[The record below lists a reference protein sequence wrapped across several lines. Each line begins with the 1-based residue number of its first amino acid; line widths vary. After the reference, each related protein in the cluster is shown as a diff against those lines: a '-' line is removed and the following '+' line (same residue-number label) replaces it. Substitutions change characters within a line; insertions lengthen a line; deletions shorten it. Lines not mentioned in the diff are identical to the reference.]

1 MVFLF
6 TDIAGA
12 VDLKTRL
19 GDAEAA
25 RIILRHDELFREAI
39 SLAADGKVAQ
49 DFGDGFLAEFGTAS
63 SAVETALRFQ
73 RDIHNEPWGDEPI
86 RVRTGVHL
94 GEVADS
100 EDKSIGLAKDIAA
113 RLMGM
118 AIPGQILISRPAY
131 DAARQHVR
139 KHPGIDPSEPS
150 PELRW
155 MDHGPYLFKG
165 AEEPMNVFEVGAE
178 GIGQLKAPPNSEKAE
193 RAGGRK
199 VPASPEPTIPGQ
211 RRRNVNTDRDDA
223 GNLVMTGD
231 GNIVIINTV
240 PQVHD
245 EPEGEAVKHR
255 LGPNPYRGLLAF
267 QEEHAQFMF
276 GRSRLIE
283 RLWKKFRDLHNEASL
298 DEPMRLLPIIGP
310 SGCGKSSLVR
320 AGLLPEFAA
329 QPFVGIERATVAIL
343 TPGAHPVETLAR
355 ALARVATNERVPLE
369 KAREFEDELGRKDKN
384 GEYCGLRRIAGFLPS
399 LLNILFVDQFEDI
412 YTLCKERS
420 RRQTFVENLLHACSD
435 PGARLS
441 VILCLRSD
449 FLAETRENLAFNNV
463 IAENGVI
470 VPEMIADQTRRAIRE
485 PARLAGHPLDDATVE
500 VLLAQTK
507 ERPGALGLLQ
517 FALKSIWEGLQDEVP
532 PITTLRRIGGVG
544 GSLAREAQRI
554 YDSLSSDDQV
564 IAQRCFVELAQ
575 IGAEGAR
582 VTRRV
587 VPLDSLVAHGNDPAD
602 VHRVLHRFATPAARL
617 IALSADAEGSV
628 MAEVTH
634 EAIFDRWRLLKQ
646 WLESTRDDRHLRH
659 RLDQAA
665 QHWRVQERPEGSL
678 WRPPDLDLLRDYHN
692 RARQDMNALQFEF
705 FTASEE
711 SEMRRLE
718 KKRRDEEILE
728 QERELI
734 RTVLERSPTGMLIYD
749 ERGQCKFANAA
760 AAELVGLPQEAL
772 LDQNYHEFESW
783 RKMGMDVLADRAFRT
798 GEIPSAPMDFPTAHV
813 RVPCDGQFVLI
824 RSGERPH
831 LLLMMRDNTA
841 IRQAKQIHELTQVLS
856 ATPGFKDILF
866 VIINSLRATLDAD
879 RATIFEYDPTKKVLF
894 TTVAHGLN
902 IPATESGGEDSS
914 EPMRLPTSKGLAGES
929 FRTRA
934 IINVPE
940 AYNDERF
947 NQEFD
952 KITGYR
958 TESILTIPLITHEGE
973 IVGVAQVLNKRG
985 RPFDTEDERI
995 AEVLCAEAA
1004 AAIKRGQLI
1013 ENQLAEVKIETQL
1026 RSKSGPQPRSQD

>member
-25 RIILRHDELFREAI
+25 RLILRHDALFHRAI
-39 SLAADGKVAQ
+39 SLAESGEVAQ
-49 DFGDGFLAEFGTAS
+49 DTGDGFLAQFATAS
-63 SAVETALRFQ
+63 DAVQAALRFQ
-73 RDIHNEPWGDEPI
+73 HDIHTEPWGNERI
-86 RVRTGVHL
+86 QVRTGIHL
-94 GEVADS
+94 GEVTGG
-100 EDKSIGLAKDIAA
+100 EQKLIGLAKDIAA
-113 RLMGM
+113 RLMGL
-118 AIPGQILISRPAY
+118 AIPGQILLSRPAF
-131 DAARQHVR
+131 DSARQYVR
-139 KHPGIDPSEPS
+139 EHPGIDSSESP

-155 MDHGPYLFKG
+155 MDHGAYLFKG
-165 AEEPMNVFEVGAE
+165 AEEPMHVFEVGAE
-178 GIGQLKAPPNSEKAE
+178 GIAGLKAPPNSEKAK
-193 RAGGRK
+193 RADAPR
-199 VPASPEPTIPGQ
+199 VTARSEPAIPGQ
-211 RRRNVNTDRDDA
+211 SRRNVGIGRDAA
-223 GNLVMTGD
+223 GNLLITGD

-240 PQVHD
+240 PQVYD
-245 EPEGEAVKHR
+245 EPEEETVKHR

-267 QEEHAQFMF
+267 QEEHAHFMF

-283 RLWKKFRDLHNEASL
+283 RLWKKFRDLHNEAPS

-329 QPFVGIERATVAIL
+329 QPFLGIERATVAIL
-343 TPGAHPVETLAR
+343 TPGAHPVEQLAR
-355 ALARVATNERVPLE
+355 ALARVATNEKVPLE
-369 KAREFEDELGRKDKN
+369 KAREFEDELNRVDKN
-384 GEYCGLRRIAGFLPS
+384 GKHCGLRRIAGFLPN
-399 LLNILFVDQFEDI
+399 LLNILFIDQFEDI
-412 YTLCKERS
+412 YTQCKERS
-420 RRQTFVENLLHACSD
+420 RRQTFVENLLHACAD

-449 FLAETRENLAFNNV
+449 FLAETPENLAFNNV
-463 IAENGVI
+463 IAANGVI
-470 VPEMIADQTRRAIRE
+470 VPEMIAEQTRRAIRE

-500 VLLAQTK
+500 VLLAQTE

-517 FALKSIWEGLQDEVP
+517 FALKSIWEGLPEVP

-554 YDSLSSDDQV
+554 YDNLSPDDRV

-575 IGAEGAR
+575 IGAEGTR
-582 VTRRV
+582 VTRRRV
-587 VPLDSLVAHGNDPAD
+587 SLDSLVLRGNDPAD
-602 VHRVLHRFATPAARL
+602 VRRVLNRFATPAARL
-617 IALSADAEGSV
+617 IALSADAEGPV

-634 EAIFDRWRLLKQ
+634 EAIFERWRLLQQ
-646 WLESTRDDRHLRH
+646 WLESTRDDRQLRH

-665 QHWRVQERPEGSL
+665 QHWRVQERPDGSL

-692 RARQDMNALQFEF
+692 RAPQGMNSLQFEF
-705 FTASEE
+705 FTASDE
-711 SEMRRLE
+711 SEVRRLE
-718 KKRRDEEILE
+718 KNRRDEEILE
-728 QERELI
+728 EKRELI

-749 ERGQCKFANAA
+749 EHGQCVSANAA
-760 AAELVGLPQEAL
+760 AAELVGLPQAVL
-772 LDQNYHEFESW
+772 QKQNYHEFESW
-783 RKMGMDVLADRAFRT
+783 RKMGMVVLADRAFRT
-798 GEIPSAPMDFPTAHV
+798 GEIPSDPIDFPKADV
-813 RVPCDGQFVLI
+813 RVPSDGQFVLI
-824 RSGERPH
+824 RSSGRPH

-879 RATIFEYDPTKKVLF
+879 RATIFEYDTTEKVLF
-894 TTVAHGLN
+894 TTVAHGLTL
-902 IPATESGGEDSS
+902 PATESGGEDSS

-940 AYNDERF
+940 AYTDERF

-1013 ENQLAEVKIETQL
+1013 ETQLAEVEIETKL
-1026 RSKSGPQPRSQD
+1026 RSKSGPQPQSQD